1 MLFTNATYAKSF
13 DKEFSSLI
21 RSSNK
26 LVIATGYIGEPTLTK
41 LKNKAC
47 CMSNL
52 TTTFAALGDDTRF
65 AIVERLL
72 KEGELSAGDLQ
83 EGTSISAPAVSR
95 HLKVLRSAGLV
106 NQRVDKQRRLYS
118 ARPEAVQSIGAWSM
132 SYRDFWQN
140 SLDRLEWALVQ
151 ESKK

>member
-1 MLFTNATYAKSF
+1 
-13 DKEFSSLI
+13 
-21 RSSNK
+21 
-26 LVIATGYIGEPTLTK
+26 
-41 LKNKAC
+41 
-47 CMSNL
+47 MSNL
-52 TTTFAALGDDTRF
+52 IDTFAALGDDTRF

-72 KEGELSAGDLQ
+72 KEGELSAGDIQ